1 MGWICYINNKYEVID
16 NLPIK
21 EDAKYRCTFMG

>member
-1 MGWICYINNKYEVID
+1 MGWACYINKYGDID
-16 NLPIK
+16 NSPIK